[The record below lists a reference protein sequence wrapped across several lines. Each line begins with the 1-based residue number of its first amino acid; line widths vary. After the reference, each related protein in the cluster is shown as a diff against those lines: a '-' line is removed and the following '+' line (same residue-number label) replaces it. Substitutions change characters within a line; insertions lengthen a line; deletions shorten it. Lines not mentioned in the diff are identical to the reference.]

1 MSRVY
6 ACLDSQALSLKCT
19 RAHAEICAHP
29 FSSASQSSGVRACV
43 CVCVCMFN
51 FHHFVCIHACMC
63 VCVFVCGVGKPC
75 CTWGVWTL
83 HPAQRSITCSE
94 AARYSSLCA

>member
-43 CVCVCMFN
+43 CVCVCLIFITLCVFM
-51 FHHFVCIHACMC
+51 H
-63 VCVFVCGVGKPC
+63 VCVFVC
-75 CTWGVWTL
+75 
-83 HPAQRSITCSE
+83 
-94 AARYSSLCA
+94 LCVV